1 MKKQQQPSSEN
12 SRGGSIKNK
21 YSRKKNTSKKL
32 KSRHRYSR
40 KK

>member
-21 YSRKKNTSKKL
+21 YSIKKTCPKN
-32 KSRHRYSR
+32 
-40 KK
+40 